1 MDLTSAPLRLPALRV
16 RHATLRLRASNP
28 AVRVLCFPV
37 SAGASG
43 SGQQVKGQGQAVKVV
58 IAERRQVIKAA
69 LRGLVEAA
77 QPDLGPAEVD
87 AVVAEVNKRMTMGSK
102 QCVLAAVMSLTVL
115 LLSFLGQPTPGFPAA
130 AGPAPGPP
138 PPPDPDHPPYAHPR
152 IPTRISPRTAAAP
165 AQLPPPV
172 QLGIWDP
179 QLLAQIRDAME
190 LITKASV
197 QEHLMRGPHHHGIR
211 LLPGEVA
218 AFEQPSSTW
227 PVAMLQQLDE
237 EHLTGDG
244 NSLNANATTIIT
256 SIQQFYRHP
265 GRFIRWWCKA
275 VGVVEEGFSR
285 AMKKH
290 FPQLVL
296 GRLDYSLPDRQ
307 HKWRLP
313 ANSVLRQPRWKEE
326 VAKHRRLL
334 GLAATW
340 REGQDSIGKGGAGRL
355 PLEKRVRYVLFVNRS
370 LEGWQAAHDTCPRPF
385 TMLPMVGAPPPA
397 PAQDPPAPAP
407 AQAPPPPPPAQAPPA
422 QAPPPAPPAQA
433 QPLPAAPGPAPP
445 PQAPPGGR
453 WLDRDTN
460 GCLNLQRIGES
471 RQRPLELCQWD
482 DLEALPP
489 IGSEYQQRY
498 KRVNDR
504 LPKGR
509 QWVGVGLYFK
519 ALVWMK
525 WMFLVLLIFAI
536 PYLVVINTSVFTDE
550 AHRFDHNFGVKVYR
564 KPNLYSMTFAA
575 ILGGSA
581 DNSTLQYMNA
591 DIAGAW
597 RGPMSKGDFLTWI
610 SLTDAAAIVVALG
623 MITYFINQARKF
635 IQQVDDETLE
645 MSDYSVMVHGLPRDA
660 NAHEVGHFFS
670 RFGEVMDVVIVRD
683 MRSVLAACSRAS
695 HLEQLRKFH
704 YDRARIGQQD
714 VPTQLHKAEAE
725 AVDKKLGKV
734 LEKLEGQA
742 GGPDQF
748 ATKAA
753 FVTFNRKRERDLA
766 LANFPMGWL
775 RAVFFTPTQD
785 KFRSQHALW
794 LSMASAPDDYN
805 HENIACSPA
814 LRAASVLF
822 ARGIVVAMLLL
833 CAAMITKLS
842 TISMDQNSAIPW
854 QQSRM
859 VQKVGSSAAQLGPLP
874 INLAPSSASVTGQ
887 LVSAYTAAVSAAQA
901 RLAAMAPASANSSN
915 SPLSGVAPSGGWAAA
930 AGDNTLIA
938 AAANWTGYCSIML
951 PRVCQ
956 PMFSDQLSG
965 VGVRLDWGSL
975 LHWDNQTEMLLKERP
990 LLLAMANCASSSSA
1004 GNQCIVRPQGLS
1016 LALSACLPC
1025 YCLGL
1030 ASSDS
1035 GQRVPEWRDT
1045 ARGQCSLYVQGI
1057 DLQAWGIKI
1066 ATAAVIAGLNSA
1078 LKMMLEILI
1087 VVERHQTRSQQE
1099 RSYAGQAYTSQLL
1112 NTAVVLLLVNASPA
1126 ADASRDNARRV
1137 LLMIQV
1143 FTPLLTI
1150 AWDVAFKLA
1159 QRCLAKFDEAFA
1171 RPEFSL
1177 QERVADAMLNIT
1189 LALLFGSGMPIAYA
1203 LVLLILPHHLTLTLA
1218 QITSGSDPALLPY
1231 AALVHCV
1238 FGLWM
1243 HTYFTPTSSDILP
1256 NDVDAR
1262 FSSTTLS
1269 PPPPASSS
1277 ASPSPPS
1284 PPEQVASVTSLLM
1297 SYSGSTAGSLA
1308 ASALIRRMT
1317 QANGLALLAC
1327 TGVLVL
1333 WLLARNFMWNLVRRG
1348 LTCCLRTLCCGGCSE
1363 QLLSP
1368 SQTDQL
1374 TLEMA
1379 LTLCRSNGT
1388 TEHWEVSP
1396 MLVLEDDLSAV
1407 DAALGQGYLPREL
1420 LETAQRLASVGSILV
1435 PATPSS
1441 TRPSR
1446 NKAPLPMHM
1455 SPERLVAGK
1464 AASVTSRRPPQEAI
1478 TPPFSDRPSNGSR
1491 MLNRQ
1496 LPPLGPSRFDNART
1510 GQRDQ
1515 SPRQSRSIN
1524 IHVMADGCDAD
1535 AAERCPQLPII
1546 LGALHGGST
1555 GPLKLA
1561 DQPLQPV
1568 GRGAHQGQVISIHEV
1583 GDSLLSVDKMAQN
1596 EHGLHGAASRDEP
1609 KLLSWQHFMCH
1620 APGSQ
1625 HVPQDVSIQALCRSN
1640 GTTEHWEV
1648 SPMLVLEDDLSAVD
1662 AALGQGYLPR
1672 ELLETA
1678 QRLASVG
1685 SILVPATPSSTRPS
1699 RNKAPLPMHMS
1710 PERLVA
1716 GKAASVTSRRPPQEA
1731 ITPPFSDR
1739 PSNGSR
1745 MLNRQL
1751 PPLGPSRFDNARTG
1765 QRDQSPRQSRSI
1777 NIHVM
1782 ADGCDAD
1789 AAERC
1794 PQLPII
1800 LGALH
1805 GGSTGRTSH
1814 TSSQHQV
1821 VGVEL
1826 AVNQA
1831 TPVSSAL
1838 LTSLL
1843 FMPAQ
1848 VLGPLQPNNARSE
1861 GLNGTPSAD
1870 RYAPPP
1876 CMPQHCSCPRTIG
1889 VPALPACQKID
1900 RNCLQVIKVPGGAV
1914 LRGCKKTKRKLL
1926 AHFQLRAGIHSQLR
1940 VIASL
1945 YVLRIFLTCLVGYR
1959 TPGYPN
1965 APTPPAVQPPLA
1977 LDAAP
1982 LPPLPLRAPAQPAS
1996 MDMDWEPE
2004 PDPDP
2009 EPEPEPEPEPVPAP
2023 PTLRPPSARLAARH
2037 PPPAA
2042 PTGPPMPLD
2051 SEDPVLLQQ
2060 LKVFCLYFANSNFLT
2075 PYNQLQRRL
2084 GRARQNKHFS
2094 IKPAFD
2100 DPSNQELLAKL
2111 QQLGSANFTE
2121 RYVKLY
2127 AKAARARLGWSGE
2140 EAQLFTKLTCG
2151 YSLNTD
2157 SPELQATHLDKAHVN
2172 DLMEE
2177 AAKQRRLL
2185 ALEEGDSLQD
2195 TVPLPCRMRHAVHV
2209 CRCLEQWQ
2217 QPPTTPEPGKPKRG
2231 WKPPAGQVEPR
2242 LVRPA
2247 WSQQRD
2253 QPVRGMMWCP
2263 VVAPRKP
2270 PQAPRS
2276 SQAATQPAAA
2286 SEPGPSTP
2294 LPAKRSKRTKAEP
2307 AAEPTKGKGKAAKA
2321 KPAPQPG
2328 RWLDRDCNAA
2338 LNMQRIGESRWRP
2351 LELCYWPDQ
2360 GALPAKGKEYPG
2372 LGYKRLRDKPPKAQ
2386 EQQQQQPAEAQGMD
2400 ALACHIMPDLR
2411 CLRTMLIHKD
2421 LRFANGNP
2429 AFSCTLSL
2437 CKAKALN
2444 EHEAKGLSNDFL
2456 TIVSYWG
2463 NKPDLNVLFNLHVAH
2478 GDDGRLTPVFWGYML
2493 APGLIAKV
2501 TEMLDKSLLAVV
2513 FDLDETL
2520 LMANTASSAES
2531 RMKSLQNA

>member
-1 MDLTSAPLRLPALRV
+1 
-16 RHATLRLRASNP
+16 
-28 AVRVLCFPV
+28 
-37 SAGASG
+37 
-43 SGQQVKGQGQAVKVV
+43 
-58 IAERRQVIKAA
+58 
-69 LRGLVEAA
+69 
-77 QPDLGPAEVD
+77 
-87 AVVAEVNKRMTMGSK
+87 
-102 QCVLAAVMSLTVL
+102 
-115 LLSFLGQPTPGFPAA
+115 
-130 AGPAPGPP
+130 
-138 PPPDPDHPPYAHPR
+138 
-152 IPTRISPRTAAAP
+152 
-165 AQLPPPV
+165 
-172 QLGIWDP
+172 
-179 QLLAQIRDAME
+179 ME
-190 LITKASV
+190 
-197 QEHLMRGPHHHGIR
+197 
-211 LLPGEVA
+211 
-218 AFEQPSSTW
+218 
-227 PVAMLQQLDE
+227 
-237 EHLTGDG
+237 
-244 NSLNANATTIIT
+244 T
-256 SIQQFYRHP
+256 SIRESWHTLTTPRDLKLNYERQAR
-265 GRFIRWWCKA
+265 RKA
-275 VGVVEEGFSR
+275 EQRAVADDFSMF
-285 AMKKH
+285 A
-290 FPQLVL
+290 
-296 GRLDYSLPDRQ
+296 SC
-307 HKWRLP
+307 
-313 ANSVLRQPRWKEE
+313 E
-326 VAKHRRLL
+326 VI
-334 GLAATW
+334 GATY
-340 REGQDSIGKGGAGRL
+340 G
-355 PLEKRVRYVLFVNRS
+355 
-370 LEGWQAAHDTCPRPF
+370 
-385 TMLPMVGAPPPA
+385 
-397 PAQDPPAPAP
+397 
-407 AQAPPPPPPAQAPPA
+407 
-422 QAPPPAPPAQA
+422 
-433 QPLPAAPGPAPP
+433 
-445 PQAPPGGR
+445 
-453 WLDRDTN
+453 
-460 GCLNLQRIGES
+460 
-471 RQRPLELCQWD
+471 
-482 DLEALPP
+482 
-489 IGSEYQQRY
+489 
-498 KRVNDR
+498 
-504 LPKGR
+504 
-509 QWVGVGLYFK
+509 VGVGLYFK

-525 WMFLVLLIFAI
+525 WMFLMLLIFAI

-842 TISMDQNSAIPW
+842 TLSMDQNSAIPW

-887 LVSAYTAAVSAAQA
+887 LVSAYTAAVSTAQA

-990 LLLAMANCASSSSA
+990 LLLAMANCATAGSSSA

-1078 LKMMLEILI
+1078 LKMMLEVLI

-1126 ADASRDNARRV
+1126 ADASRDNARRATWLQYFLLNGEYGDFSNGWYTNVGISVLV

-1159 QRCLAKFDEAFA
+1159 QRCLVMRCNPRPSQAKFDEAFA

-1203 LVLLILPHHLTLTLA
+1203 LVLLILISTSLFERYALTKMCSVTARYGKRLPAL
-1218 QITSGSDPALLPY
+1218 ILALLPY

-1277 ASPSPPS
+1277 AAPSPPS

-1297 SYSGSTAGSLA
+1297 SYSGSTASSLV

-1368 SQTDQL
+1368 SQTDQI

-1379 LTLCRSNGT
+1379 LTEGLLQGLATYQLPYQPRYAPMFSGRLHKAIWARSQGQECYTRLLCRSNGT

-1420 LETAQRLASVGSILV
+1420 LETAQRLAS
-1435 PATPSS
+1435 ATPSS

-1464 AASVTSRRPPQEAI
+1464 AASVTSRRPPQEA
-1478 TPPFSDRPSNGSR
+1478 T
-1491 MLNRQ
+1491 
-1496 LPPLGPSRFDNART
+1496 
-1510 GQRDQ
+1510 
-1515 SPRQSRSIN
+1515 
-1524 IHVMADGCDAD
+1524 
-1535 AAERCPQLPII
+1535 
-1546 LGALHGGST
+1546 
-1555 GPLKLA
+1555 
-1561 DQPLQPV
+1561 
-1568 GRGAHQGQVISIHEV
+1568 
-1583 GDSLLSVDKMAQN
+1583 
-1596 EHGLHGAASRDEP
+1596 
-1609 KLLSWQHFMCH
+1609 
-1620 APGSQ
+1620 
-1625 HVPQDVSIQALCRSN
+1625 
-1640 GTTEHWEV
+1640 
-1648 SPMLVLEDDLSAVD
+1648 
-1662 AALGQGYLPR
+1662 
-1672 ELLETA
+1672 
-1678 QRLASVG
+1678 
-1685 SILVPATPSSTRPS
+1685 
-1699 RNKAPLPMHMS
+1699 
-1710 PERLVA
+1710 
-1716 GKAASVTSRRPPQEA
+1716 
-1731 ITPPFSDR
+1731 TPPFSDR

-1831 TPVSSAL
+1831 TY
-1838 LTSLL
+1838 
-1843 FMPAQ
+1843 PA
-1848 VLGPLQPNNARSE
+1848 
-1861 GLNGTPSAD
+1861 
-1870 RYAPPP
+1870 
-1876 CMPQHCSCPRTIG
+1876 I
-1889 VPALPACQKID
+1889 LPWQ
-1900 RNCLQVIKVPGGAV
+1900 QG
-1914 LRGCKKTKRKLL
+1914 
-1926 AHFQLRAGIHSQLR
+1926 
-1940 VIASL
+1940 
-1945 YVLRIFLTCLVGYR
+1945 
-1959 TPGYPN
+1959 
-1965 APTPPAVQPPLA
+1965 
-1977 LDAAP
+1977 
-1982 LPPLPLRAPAQPAS
+1982 QPA
-1996 MDMDWEPE
+1996 
-2004 PDPDP
+2004 
-2009 EPEPEPEPEPVPAP
+2009 PV
-2023 PTLRPPSARLAARH
+2023 
-2037 PPPAA
+2037 
-2042 PTGPPMPLD
+2042 
-2051 SEDPVLLQQ
+2051 
-2060 LKVFCLYFANSNFLT
+2060 
-2075 PYNQLQRRL
+2075 
-2084 GRARQNKHFS
+2084 
-2094 IKPAFD
+2094 
-2100 DPSNQELLAKL
+2100 
-2111 QQLGSANFTE
+2111 
-2121 RYVKLY
+2121 
-2127 AKAARARLGWSGE
+2127 
-2140 EAQLFTKLTCG
+2140 
-2151 YSLNTD
+2151 
-2157 SPELQATHLDKAHVN
+2157 
-2172 DLMEE
+2172 
-2177 AAKQRRLL
+2177 
-2185 ALEEGDSLQD
+2185 
-2195 TVPLPCRMRHAVHV
+2195 
-2209 CRCLEQWQ
+2209 
-2217 QPPTTPEPGKPKRG
+2217 
-2231 WKPPAGQVEPR
+2231 
-2242 LVRPA
+2242 
-2247 WSQQRD
+2247 
-2253 QPVRGMMWCP
+2253 
-2263 VVAPRKP
+2263 
-2270 PQAPRS
+2270 
-2276 SQAATQPAAA
+2276 
-2286 SEPGPSTP
+2286 
-2294 LPAKRSKRTKAEP
+2294 
-2307 AAEPTKGKGKAAKA
+2307 
-2321 KPAPQPG
+2321 
-2328 RWLDRDCNAA
+2328 
-2338 LNMQRIGESRWRP
+2338 
-2351 LELCYWPDQ
+2351 
-2360 GALPAKGKEYPG
+2360 
-2372 LGYKRLRDKPPKAQ
+2372 
-2386 EQQQQQPAEAQGMD
+2386 
-2400 ALACHIMPDLR
+2400 
-2411 CLRTMLIHKD
+2411 
-2421 LRFANGNP
+2421 
-2429 AFSCTLSL
+2429 
-2437 CKAKALN
+2437 
-2444 EHEAKGLSNDFL
+2444 
-2456 TIVSYWG
+2456 
-2463 NKPDLNVLFNLHVAH
+2463 
-2478 GDDGRLTPVFWGYML
+2478 
-2493 APGLIAKV
+2493 
-2501 TEMLDKSLLAVV
+2501 
-2513 FDLDETL
+2513 
-2520 LMANTASSAES
+2520 
-2531 RMKSLQNA
+2531 